1 MLDASLTE
9 SCPPLSRI
17 DDGRADTLLR
27 WIISAAEQHNDC
39 ASKHGRLVEAVR

>member
-17 DDGRADTLLR
+17 DDGRADTILR
-27 WIISAAEQHNDC
+27 WIIVTAEAYADCSARHR
-39 ASKHGRLVEAVR
+39 RLVEATR